1 MFIYIYS
8 FIYLIFSY
16 YFSARSTSFHF
27 LFSLEKYVLVIAAL
41 TPSSPLLS
49 STS

>member
-8 FIYLIFSY
+8 FIYLIQLLFLRAF
-16 YFSARSTSFHF
+16 YFVSFPF
-27 LFSLEKYVLVIAAL
+27 YLEKYEFVIAAL
-41 TPSSPLLS
+41 TPSPPLLS